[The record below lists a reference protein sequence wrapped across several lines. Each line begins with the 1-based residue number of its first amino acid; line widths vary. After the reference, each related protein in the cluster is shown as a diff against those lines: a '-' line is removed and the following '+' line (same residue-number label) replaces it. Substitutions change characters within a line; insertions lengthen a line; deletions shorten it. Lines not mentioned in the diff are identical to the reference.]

1 MVIWLSYSSEI
12 DMTLQKHDNISL
24 DMLSFNELLDLNS
37 QNVNNTTC
45 SNIKHPRNVKKPSE
59 IIENDEK

>member
-45 SNIKHPRNVKKPSE
+45 SNIKHPRNVKEP
-59 IIENDEK
+59 